1 MDIIRGYHEWE
12 ELVDGL
18 PPEAVALGRLA
29 GRIAD
34 SIIHIRAMLAKK
46 TELKNVE
53 ENLFVMKLGMDIE
66 VLAQSLIAIVREHT
80 ERAYIPYIR
89 ELQEDLRSQIKEIK
103 EAQKSGSFA
112 ATAQGTA
119 DYVIKVASIL
129 NMIYYALFI
138 SKRRWLLKQNI
149 QNLPR
154 TQIQQEVNR
163 AVETYLEHLLPIA
176 RGLVHLLSYN
186 GPKPDPEEMLDEFM
200 YYLFIAP
207 TKYIP
212 SRAYHM
218 VLDKMLS
225 RDKKY
230 TPVISLIQAYMG
242 GSYNPY
248 AVEIPSDTYEQMVL
262 SRYSEEALAEVM
274 LYEAESY
281 SVRLANIPLDEIFA
295 PLVKYTLREIED
307 AITTLIDE
315 RAIKEFWQIFTKEIL
330 LRAGIH
336 VEVEEEEEKKEH
348 KRPAK
353 RPVAAAPEEKVF
365 ETPVELSPEAEA
377 EVMKILEE
385 EGV

>member
-1 MDIIRGYHEWE
+1 MEIIRSYHEWE

-34 SIIHIRAMLAKK
+34 RITHIRAMLAKK
-46 TELKNVE
+46 SELKNVE
-53 ENLFVMKLGMDIE
+53 ENLLVMKLGMDIE

-80 ERAYIPYIR
+80 ERAYVPYIR
-89 ELQEDLRSQIKEIK
+89 ELQEDLRNQIREIK

-119 DYVIKVASIL
+119 DYMIKVASIL
-129 NMIYYALFI
+129 NTVYYALYI
-138 SKRRWLLKQNI
+138 SKHRWLSRQNI

-154 TQIQQEVNR
+154 TQIQQEVTKT
-163 AVETYLEHLLPIA
+163 VEAYLEQLLPIA
-176 RGLVHLLSYN
+176 RGIVHILNYN
-186 GPKPDPEEMLDEFM
+186 GPKPDPENLLESFM

-212 SRAYHM
+212 KKAYNM
-218 VLDKMLS
+218 VLDKIIS

-230 TPVISLIQAYMG
+230 TPIISLIYAYMNG
-242 GSYNPY
+242 VYTPY
-248 AVEIPSDTYEQMVL
+248 IVEIPTDSYEQTVL

-281 SVRLANIPLDEIFA
+281 LVRLANIPLEEIFS
-295 PLVKYTLREIED
+295 PLAKYTMREIED

-315 RAIKEFWQIFTKEIL
+315 KAIKEFWQIFTKEVL

-336 VEVEEEEEKKEH
+336 VEVEEEGEKKEK

-353 RPVAAAPEEKVF
+353 KSAPPTEEHGF
-365 ETPVELSPEAEA
+365 ETPVELSPEIEA
-377 EVMKILEE
+377 EVMRILEE